1 MILLC
6 LFLATPGDFTR
17 AVEQVRPAVVEVEV
31 ARLERAG
38 PGIVQS
44 RSIGSGFIF
53 DRDGHVLTCNHVIA
67 GFEEIVVRT
76 ADGVEYSGDK
86 LKVTG
91 RDPFTDLAVLQ
102 VVSDRPLPA
111 AMLADSDSLAVGQP
125 VAAVGNPY
133 GLPGSAT
140 SGIVSALSRWGLPK
154 SSGPDFQ
161 AYIQTD
167 ALINPGNSG
176 GPLVDARGR
185 VVGICTFG
193 KTAGK
198 GNLTGI
204 GFATPANLA
213 REIAAQLVKNG
224 VVLRGYL
231 GTSTQEL
238 TGPIAEALGLAGAA
252 GALVSS
258 VAPGGPAARAGFRP
272 GDVVLE
278 LDSERVPDVRWFQNK
293 LAARPPEARVGF
305 KVYRQGAEVELTAVL
320 GAWPVA
326 GTEARQAPPVKSW
339 LGIEVKDAAGRTG
352 AEIVAIE
359 PGGQAAG
366 TELKPGDVIVEVG
379 LQPVTDAGSFAGSA
393 ARLAETMR
401 PVLMR
406 VMRGR
411 EVFYLAVEQ

>member
-6 LFLATPGDFTR
+6 MLLAAPSDFIQ

-31 ARLERAG
+31 EKLERVG
-38 PGIVQS
+38 TGVVQS

-53 DRDGHVLTCNHVIA
+53 DREGHALTCNHVIA
-67 GFEEIVVRT
+67 GFERILVRT

-91 RDPFTDLAVLQ
+91 RDPVTDLAVLQ
-102 VVSDRPLPA
+102 VVSGRPLPA

-140 SGIVSALSRWGLPK
+140 AGIVSALSRWGLPK

-161 AYIQTD
+161 AFIQTD

-193 KTAGK
+193 KTAEK

-204 GFATPANLA
+204 GFAAPINLA

-224 VVLRGYL
+224 MVLRGYV
-231 GTSTQEL
+231 GINTQEVS
-238 TGPIAEALGLAGAA
+238 GPIAAALGLTGTE
-252 GALVSS
+252 GALVSQVS
-258 VAPGGPAARAGFRP
+258 PGGPAERAGFRP

-278 LDSERVPDVRWFQNK
+278 LDSEKVPDVRWFQNK
-293 LAARPPEARVGF
+293 LAAQPPDAKVRFRVF
-305 KVYRQGAEVELTAVL
+305 RQGAEVELTAVL

-339 LGIEVKDAAGRTG
+339 LGIEVKDAQGQPG

-359 PGGQAAG
+359 PGGKAAG
-366 TELKPGDVIVEVG
+366 TELKAGDVVVEVG
-379 LQPVTDAGSFAGSA
+379 LQPVADAKSFVGSA

-406 VMRGR
+406 VFRGR
-411 EVFYLAVEQ
+411 EAFYLAVEQ